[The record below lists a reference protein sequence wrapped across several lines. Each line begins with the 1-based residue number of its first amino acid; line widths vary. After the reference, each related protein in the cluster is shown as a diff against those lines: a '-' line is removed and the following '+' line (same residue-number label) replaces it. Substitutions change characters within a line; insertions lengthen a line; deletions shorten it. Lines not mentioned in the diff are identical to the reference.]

1 MGEEMMRSRNTLIL
15 ATLLA
20 LTSALPVS
28 AQEVY
33 VVGSSLGLTGY
44 GSITDGHWRDGL
56 QLAIDAVNAKG
67 GVLGKKLK
75 LVYEDNKSTPQQAV
89 VAYRKMMSE
98 DKVFAF
104 DSGCISAGNFA
115 AASFVTKAKLPM
127 FLCSILP
134 RLPDEQKWAFSFLP
148 PPKFEVDSRYEY
160 LKNKTDIRKVGILGD
175 PSPYGTLMRN
185 IAVEEA
191 KNYGIEI
198 VANES
203 YQQDDADFSV
213 QVGHINA
220 AGAGAIIMIGQGNAV
235 ITVSNNIKNL
245 GLNKMLLLGS
255 INERELLVEAGQVLG
270 EQYLFPA
277 PIIQLAVDDIN
288 VITDPK
294 ARAAG
299 EAFLAP
305 LKAKFGSKVDSSQTS
320 RAWDSLMMMVQAI
333 EAAKTID
340 GTGIRDAFEKLGPYV
355 GAGAPYDFSETQHV
369 GITKSPYVIAYV
381 NKDGK
386 LAIKYDGR

>member
-1 MGEEMMRSRNTLIL
+1 MGPRKALIL
-15 ATLLA
+15 TTLLT
-20 LTSALPVS
+20 LTSALPAT
-28 AQEVY
+28 AQDVL

-56 QLAIDAVNAKG
+56 GLAIDAVNAKG

-89 VAYRKMMSE
+89 VVYRKMMSE

-115 AASFVTKAKLPM
+115 AASFVSKAKLPM

-134 RLPDEQKWAFSFLP
+134 RLPEEQKWAFSFLP

-175 PSPYGTLMRN
+175 PSPYGLIMRN
-185 IAVEEA
+185 IALEEA
-191 KNYGIEI
+191 KNYGIEV
-198 VANES
+198 VANET
-203 YQQDDADFSV
+203 YQQEDADFSV

-235 ITVSNNIKNL
+235 ITVSNNLKNL
-245 GLNKMLLLGS
+245 GLNKLLLLGS
-255 INERELLVEAGQVLG
+255 INERELLVEAGKVLG

-277 PIIQLAVDDIN
+277 PLIQLAVDDISL
-288 VITDPK
+288 ITDPK
-294 ARAAG
+294 ARAAAD
-299 EAFLAP
+299 AFLTP
-305 LKAKFGSKVDSSQTS
+305 LKAKFGDKVDSSQTS
-320 RAWDSLMMMVQAI
+320 RAWDSLLMMVQAM
-333 EAAKTID
+333 EAAKTTD
-340 GTGIRDAFEKLGPYV
+340 GTAVVEAFEKIGHYV
-355 GAGAPYDFSETQHV
+355 GAGAPYDFSDSQHV
-369 GITKSPYVIAYV
+369 GITKNPYVMAYV

-386 LAIKYDGR
+386 LAVKYDGR